1 MDFFI
6 FCMYIFNVIN
16 KLVIKN
22 YLKLEHIDNDRRANL
37 CGVLDKNIRQIEIF
51 FDVEISNR
59 GNSFKITGDNENVA
73 STSNFI
79 ERMYDLSGSEEIT
92 PKQLHLYLNNSG
104 ELLSHDYENETKHN
118 IKLKKIIIKPKSI
131 NQKKFIDTI
140 NKNTIT
146 FGIGAAGTGKTFL
159 AVASA
164 VYALENGHVKKIILV
179 RPAIEAGEKLG
190 FLPGDLAEKIDPY
203 LQPLYDSLYECLG
216 FDNVNKF
223 LEKNIIEIDPLAYM
237 RGRTLN
243 DAFIILDEAQ
253 NTTISQMQMFLT
265 RIGYGSSTVGTGD
278 VSQIDLPRESLSG
291 LKDCLEFILKIKDIE
306 AVNFVPKDVMRHK
319 IVTSIITEYGKRKKN
334 KD

>member
-1 MDFFI
+1 MKSPQNN
-6 FCMYIFNVIN
+6 FNQNI
-16 KLVIKN
+16 I
-22 YLKLEHIDNDRRANL
+22 KLEPIDNDRLANL
-37 CGVLDKNIRQIEIF
+37 CGLLDKNIRQIEIF

-79 ERMYDLSGSEEIT
+79 ERMYDLSGNEEIT

-118 IKLKKIIIKPKSI
+118 IKLNKIIIKPKSI

-216 FDNVNKF
+216 FDNVNK
-223 LEKNIIEIDPLAYM
+223 LLDKNIIEIAPLAYM

-265 RIGYGSSTVGTGD
+265 RIGYGSSTVVTGD
-278 VSQIDLPRESLSG
+278 VSQIDLPRESSSG
-291 LKDCLEFILKIKDIE
+291 LKDCLEFILKIKGID
-306 AVNFVPKDVMRHK
+306 AVNFEPKDVMRHK

>member
-1 MDFFI
+1 MKSPQNN
-6 FCMYIFNVIN
+6 FNQNI
-16 KLVIKN
+16 I
-22 YLKLEHIDNDRRANL
+22 KLEPIDNDRLANL
-37 CGVLDKNIRQIEIF
+37 CGLLDKNIRQIEIF

-73 STSNFI
+73 RTSNFI
-79 ERMYDLSGSEEIT
+79 ERMYDLSGNEEIT

-216 FDNVNKF
+216 FDNVNKL
-223 LEKNIIEIDPLAYM
+223 LEKNIIEIAPLAYM

-265 RIGYGSSTVGTGD
+265 RIGYGSSTVVTGD
-278 VSQIDLPRESLSG
+278 VSQIDLPRESSSG
-291 LKDCLEFILKIKDIE
+291 LKDCLEFILKIKGID
-306 AVNFVPKDVMRHK
+306 AVNFEPKDVMRHK

>member
-1 MDFFI
+1 MKSRQNN
-6 FCMYIFNVIN
+6 FNQHI
-16 KLVIKN
+16 I
-22 YLKLEHIDNDRRANL
+22 KLEPVDNDRLANL
-37 CGVLDKNIRQIEIF
+37 CGLLDKNIRQIENF

-79 ERMYDLSGSEEIT
+79 ERMYDLSGNEEIT

-164 VYALENGHVKKIILV
+164 VHALENGHVKKIILV

-216 FDNVNKF
+216 FDNVNKL
-223 LEKNIIEIDPLAYM
+223 LEKNIIEIAPLAYM

-265 RIGYGSSTVGTGD
+265 RIGYGSSTVVTGD
-278 VSQIDLPRESLSG
+278 VSQIDLPRESSSG
-291 LKDCLEFILKIKDIE
+291 LKDCLEFILKIKGID
-306 AVNFVPKDVMRHK
+306 AVNFEPKDVMRHK

>member
-1 MDFFI
+1 MKSRQNN
-6 FCMYIFNVIN
+6 FNQHI
-16 KLVIKN
+16 I
-22 YLKLEHIDNDRRANL
+22 KLEPVDNDRLANL
-37 CGVLDKNIRQIEIF
+37 CGLLDKNIRQIENF

-79 ERMYDLSGSEEIT
+79 ERMYDLSGNEEIT

-104 ELLSHDYENETKHN
+104 ELLSHDYENEMKHN

-216 FDNVNKF
+216 FDNVNKL
-223 LEKNIIEIDPLAYM
+223 LEKNIIEIAPLAYM

-265 RIGYGSSTVGTGD
+265 RIGYGSSTVVTGD

-291 LKDCLEFILKIKDIE
+291 LKDCLEFILKIKGID

>member
-1 MDFFI
+1 MKSRQNN
-6 FCMYIFNVIN
+6 FNQHI
-16 KLVIKN
+16 I
-22 YLKLEHIDNDRRANL
+22 KLEPVDNDRLANL
-37 CGVLDKNIRQIEIF
+37 CGLLDKNIRQIENF

-79 ERMYDLSGSEEIT
+79 ERMYDLSGNEEIT

-216 FDNVNKF
+216 FDNVNKL
-223 LEKNIIEIDPLAYM
+223 LEKNIIEIAPLAYM

-265 RIGYGSSTVGTGD
+265 RIGYGSSTVVTGD
-278 VSQIDLPRESLSG
+278 VSQIDLPRESSSG
-291 LKDCLEFILKIKDIE
+291 LKDCLEFILKIKGID
-306 AVNFVPKDVMRHK
+306 AVNFEPKDVMRHK

>member
-1 MDFFI
+1 MKSRQNN
-6 FCMYIFNVIN
+6 FNQHI
-16 KLVIKN
+16 I
-22 YLKLEHIDNDRRANL
+22 KLEPVDNDRLANL
-37 CGVLDKNIRQIEIF
+37 CGLLDKNIRQIENF

-79 ERMYDLSGSEEIT
+79 ERMYDLSGNEEIT

-104 ELLSHDYENETKHN
+104 ELLSHDYENEMKHN

-216 FDNVNKF
+216 FDNVNKL
-223 LEKNIIEIDPLAYM
+223 LEKNIIEIAPLAYM

-265 RIGYGSSTVGTGD
+265 RIGYGSSTVVTGD
-278 VSQIDLPRESLSG
+278 VSQIDLPRESSSG
-291 LKDCLEFILKIKDIE
+291 LKDCLEFILKIKGID
-306 AVNFVPKDVMRHK
+306 AVNFEPKDVMRHK

>member
-1 MDFFI
+1 MR
-6 FCMYIFNVIN
+6 VN
-16 KLVIKN
+16 KKN
-22 YLKLEHIDNDRRANL
+22 TNQHIKLEPIDNDRLINL
-37 CGVLDKNIRQIEIF
+37 CGLLDKNIRQIESF

-59 GNSFKITGDNENVA
+59 GNSFKITGGNENVA

-79 ERMYDLSGSEEIT
+79 EKIYDLSEKEEIT

-104 ELLSHDYENETKHN
+104 EFLSTNNESGKTDLN
-118 IKLKKIIIKPKSI
+118 LKKNTIKPKSN
-131 NQKKFIDTI
+131 NQKKFIETI
-140 NKNTIT
+140 KKNTIT

-159 AVASA
+159 AVACA
-164 VYALENGHVKKIILV
+164 VDALEQGVVKKIVLV

-216 FDNVNKF
+216 FENVNKL
-223 LEKNIIEIDPLAYM
+223 LEKNIIEIAPLAYM

-265 RIGYGSSTVGTGD
+265 RIGYGSSTVVTGD
-278 VSQIDLPRESLSG
+278 VSQIDLPREAQSG
-291 LKDCLEFILKIKDIE
+291 LKDCLEFILNIKGIDVVHFE
-306 AVNFVPKDVMRHK
+306 PKDVMRHK
-319 IVTSIITEYGKRKKN
+319 IVTSIINEYEKRKKN
-334 KD
+334 KN

>member
-1 MDFFI
+1 MKSPQK
-6 FCMYIFNVIN
+6 NIN
-16 KLVIKN
+16 QHI
-22 YLKLEHIDNDRRANL
+22 KLEPIDNDRLANL
-37 CGVLDKNIRQIEIF
+37 CGLLDKNIRQIEIF

-59 GNSFKITGDNENVA
+59 GNSFKITGDNEKVA
-73 STSNFI
+73 RTSNFI
-79 ERMYDLSGSEEIT
+79 ERMYDLSGNEEIT

-216 FDNVNKF
+216 FDNVNKL
-223 LEKNIIEIDPLAYM
+223 LEKNIIEIAPLAYM

-265 RIGYGSSTVGTGD
+265 RIGYGSSTVVTGD
-278 VSQIDLPRESLSG
+278 VSQIDLPRESSSG
-291 LKDCLEFILKIKDIE
+291 LKDCLEFILKIKGID
-306 AVNFVPKDVMRHK
+306 AVNFEPKDVMRHK